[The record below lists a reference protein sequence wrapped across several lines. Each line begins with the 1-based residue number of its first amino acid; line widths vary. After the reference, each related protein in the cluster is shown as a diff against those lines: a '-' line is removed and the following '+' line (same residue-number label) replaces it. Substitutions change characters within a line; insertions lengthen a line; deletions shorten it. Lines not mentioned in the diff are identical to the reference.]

1 KKKMSLLQDKF
12 NDYVN
17 EKGYKLER
25 GERAIE
31 TERKHVD
38 VSNFKQQTE
47 YHKSELE
54 QVQRDFDATLEK
66 WDKARQLNL
75 QHEKDEVAPIIARN
89 TGESILL
96 KPEWYL
102 NFTIPKKLYG
112 HDVLGL
118 TLQYTTLP
126 EFPATILARPP
137 GPFTE
142 ESGIISFSFT
152 SKLSSSTTLS
162 GWLKIA
168 SEISVSFPKLSTVIS
183 SS

>member
-1 KKKMSLLQDKF
+1 QDKF

-66 WDKARQLNL
+66 WDKARQLKL
-75 QHEKDEVAPIIARN
+75 QDEKDEDKAIIAR
-89 TGESILL
+89 
-96 KPEWYL
+96 
-102 NFTIPKKLYG
+102 KKG
-112 HDVLGL
+112 MVVLRL
-118 TLQYTTLP
+118 
-126 EFPATILARPP
+126 IK
-137 GPFTE
+137 
-142 ESGIISFSFT
+142 
-152 SKLSSSTTLS
+152 SKSRSCKN
-162 GWLKIA
+162 G
-168 SEISVSFPKLSTVIS
+168 VIMQLV
-183 SS
+183 